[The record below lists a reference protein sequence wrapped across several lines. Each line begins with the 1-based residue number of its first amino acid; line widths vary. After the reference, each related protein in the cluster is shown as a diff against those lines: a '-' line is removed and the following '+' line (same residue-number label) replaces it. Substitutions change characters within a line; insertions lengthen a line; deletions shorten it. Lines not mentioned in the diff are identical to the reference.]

1 MCFTVMG
8 RLQTRL
14 YSLVWPLAMAIIFT
28 LTSGSGDYWTMF
40 ALMALVG
47 FALDAFVYPRVIGSQ
62 GRWLTIALGA
72 VEYIVI
78 RLVAAIVPI
87 FSVRLSG
94 LEASFFYVCAWVGV
108 WVITQAVFP
117 LLWPRWAEEGGEIG

>member
-8 RLQTRL
+8 RVQTRL
-14 YSLVWPLAMAIIFT
+14 YSLVWPLAVTIVFV
-28 LTSGSGDYWTMF
+28 LVGGSGDYWTLF

-47 FALDAFVYPRVIGSQ
+47 FALDAFVYPRFIGYQ

-72 VEYIVI
+72 LEFVVI

-94 LEASFFYVCAWVGV
+94 LEASLFYVCAWVGV
-108 WVITQAVFP
+108 WVTTQAVFP
-117 LLWPRWAEEGGEIG
+117 LLWPRWVEEGGEVG